1 MTADTRVAKHS
12 PADRELQDR
21 APAAA
26 ESHMSRGI
34 AGVWLSRWG
43 GEREMQAE
51 VLLAVFIV
59 VVQVWNYGLGVGA
72 HISRINLAS
81 CVSFHFFHLYIYF
94 VFRI

>member
-26 ESHMSRGI
+26 ESHMSRGM
-34 AGVWLSRWG
+34 AGVWFVSVG
-43 GEREMQAE
+43 FSGREMQGE
-51 VLLAVFIV
+51 ILLAVYWV
-59 VVQVWNYGLGVGA
+59 VEWELWLGVGA

-81 CVSFHFFHLYIYF
+81 CASFHLQL
-94 VFRI
+94 